1 MENKKNGKKGIE
13 GQIIKK
19 KQVEIRDKHPFF
31 IWESITKNPRI
42 LAECLDQDVVN
53 QVNRVAEKIIQKN
66 IEHLFLLG
74 TAAGHFASIAE
85 KFAFEKIVEI
95 PTSAFQTSEFKT
107 YPPMN
112 INSNTAA
119 FFHSHSGGTKG
130 DPAVVKMIRDAGG
143 YTVGITDIQ
152 ESVLAKCVD
161 DVIIGPGGPKPEMPA
176 TRTYTSAIFRMLQL
190 AITLGKIKNGGERI
204 QKYQAELS
212 QIPEIVE
219 KITIKDISKL
229 QNFTTVCKECSSLFV
244 IGSGPNYATADESAI
259 GFSQSMG
266 IPAQSF
272 QLENFLHGPIQTLR
286 SNMVVIFIAAPGPL
300 QDRTLLAAKACKII
314 GSKVIL
320 LIPENLK
327 LTDEYDLIIRIPSTV
342 TELFSPV
349 VYIAPLWQLAYQFSL
364 LGKGC
369 HPDYL
374 SMKSPNFKEALA
386 LLK

>member
-1 MENKKNGKKGIE
+1 MENRENGKKGKE
-13 GQIIKK
+13 SQIIKK
-19 KQVEIRDKHPFF
+19 KQGEMREKHPFY

-42 LAECLDQDVVN
+42 LTECLGQDVVN
-53 QVNRVAEKIIQKN
+53 QVNRVAEKIVQKN

-74 TAAGHFASIAE
+74 TAAGFFASIAE
-85 KFAFEKIVEI
+85 KFAFEQITEM
-95 PTSAFQTSEFKT
+95 PTSAYLTSEFKA

-112 INSNTAA
+112 INSKTAA

-130 DPAVVKMIRDAGG
+130 DPAVVKMIRDLGG
-143 YTVGITDIQ
+143 YTIGITDIQ
-152 ESVLAKCVD
+152 ESALAKCVD
-161 DVIIGPGGPKPEMPA
+161 DVIIGPGGSKPEMPA
-176 TRTYTSAIFRMLQL
+176 TRTYTSAIYRMLQL
-190 AITLGKIKNGGERI
+190 AITLGEFKNGREKI
-204 QKYQAELS
+204 QKYQAELT
-212 QIPEIVE
+212 QIPEIIE
-219 KITIKDISKL
+219 RITEKDISKL
-229 QNFTTVCKECSSLFV
+229 QNFVNVCQKCSSLFV
-244 IGSGPNYATADESAI
+244 IGYGPNYATADEAAI

-286 SNMVVIFIAAPGPL
+286 SNMAVIFIAAPGSL
-300 QDRTLLAAKACKII
+300 QDRALLAAKACKII

-320 LIPENLK
+320 LIPEDIE
-327 LTDEYDLIIRIPSTV
+327 LTGEYDLIIRIPSTV

-364 LGKGC
+364 QGKGC

-374 SMKSPNFKEALA
+374 SMNNPKFKEALT

>member
-1 MENKKNGKKGIE
+1 MENRENRKKGIE
-13 GQIIKK
+13 NQIIRK
-19 KQVEIRDKHPFF
+19 KQVEIREKHPFY

-42 LAECLDQDVVN
+42 LAECLDQEVVN
-53 QVNRVAEKIIQKN
+53 QVNRVAEKIVQKN

-74 TAAGHFASIAE
+74 TAAGFFASIAE
-85 KFAFEKIVEI
+85 KFAFEQIAEI
-95 PTSAFQTSEFKT
+95 PTSVYLTSEFKI

-112 INSNTAA
+112 INSKTAA

-130 DPAVVKMIRDAGG
+130 DPEVVKMIKNSGG
-143 YTVGITDIQ
+143 FTIGITDIQ
-152 ESVLAKCVD
+152 DSALAKCVD
-161 DVIIGPGGPKPEMPA
+161 DVIIGPGGSKPEMPA

-190 AITLGKIKNGGERI
+190 AIALGKIKQGEEKI
-204 QKYQAELS
+204 QKYQAELA

-219 KITIKDISKL
+219 RITEKDISKL
-229 QNFTTVCKECSSLFV
+229 QNFVNVCKECSSLFV
-244 IGSGPNYATADESAI
+244 IGSGPNYATADEAAI

-286 SNMVVIFIAAPGPL
+286 SNMAVIFIAAPGPL
-300 QDRTLLAAKACKII
+300 QDRALLAAKACKII

-320 LIPENLK
+320 LIPEDIK
-327 LTDEYDLIIRIPSTV
+327 LADEYDLIIRIPSIV

-349 VYIAPLWQLAYQFSL
+349 VYISPLWQLAYQFSL
-364 LGKGC
+364 QGRGC

-374 SMKSPNFKEALA
+374 SMNNPKFKEALTI
-386 LLK
+386 LK